1 LSGDGLALL
10 ALASQENG
18 LYNLTHIE
26 EAENAMSN
34 DFDTVPVKEVIE
46 LPPEKPNLLA
56 VLVDIL
62 ETLLL
67 SVVLFFL
74 INAVSARIR
83 IDGSSME
90 PNLHHGEFVIVSK
103 INYRFGEPERGDVV
117 VFDFPRN
124 ITQEY
129 IKRVIGLPGEE
140 IRVAN
145 GKVHVN
151 GVMLEEPY
159 IKVEPN
165 YEGEWTVPENT
176 LFVLGDNRNNSS
188 DSHNWGTVPQE
199 NIVGEALLVY
209 WPPNSWGLV
218 NRAHPVLASD

>member
-1 LSGDGLALL
+1 MTVEFEPLTT
-10 ALASQENG
+10 EN
-18 LYNLTHIE
+18 E
-26 EAENAMSN
+26 ES
-34 DFDTVPVKEVIE
+34 I
-46 LPPEKPNLLA
+46 PEKPNLLS
-56 VLVDIL
+56 VLIDIL

-129 IKRVIGLPGEE
+129 IKRVIGLSGEHILIEDGNVYVNE
-140 IRVAN
+140 I
-145 GKVHVN
+145 
-151 GVMLEEPY
+151 MLSEPY
-159 IKVEPN
+159 LIMEPQ
-165 YEGEWTVPENT
+165 YEGEWVVPEDT

-188 DSHNWGTVPQE
+188 DSHTWGMVPL
-199 NIVGEALLVY
+199 NNVIGEALVVY
-209 WPPNSWGLV
+209 WPPSSWGLI
-218 NRAHPVLASD
+218 NGTNPALASD

>member
-1 LSGDGLALL
+1 MSTEFDPVNLELE
-10 ALASQENG
+10 EN
-18 LYNLTHIE
+18 
-26 EAENAMSN
+26 
-34 DFDTVPVKEVIE
+34 DPK
-46 LPPEKPNLLA
+46 KPNLLS

-74 INAVSARIR
+74 INAVSARIK

-129 IKRVIGLPGEE
+129 IKRIIGLPGEQ
-140 IRVAN
+140 IRVEG
-145 GKVHVN
+145 GKIYIN
-151 GVMLEEPY
+151 GVLLTEPY
-159 IKVEPN
+159 LKMEPR
-165 YEGEWTVPENT
+165 YEGEWVVPEST

-188 DSHNWGTVPQE
+188 DSHTWGIVPME
-199 NIVGEALLVY
+199 NVIGEALLIY
-209 WPPNSWGLV
+209 WPPSSWGLI
-218 NRAHPVLASD
+218 NGTQPVLASE

>member
-1 LSGDGLALL
+1 MSTELEPLFSE
-10 ALASQENG
+10 SEEN
-18 LYNLTHIE
+18 I
-26 EAENAMSN
+26 A
-34 DFDTVPVKEVIE
+34 
-46 LPPEKPNLLA
+46 EKPNLFG

-74 INAVSARIR
+74 INAVSARIK

-103 INYRFGEPERGDVV
+103 INYRIGEPNRGDVV

-129 IKRVIGLPGEE
+129 IKRVIGLPGEQILIE
-140 IRVAN
+140 DGIIFVD
-145 GKVHVN
+145 GT
-151 GVMLEEPY
+151 MISEPY
-159 IKVEPN
+159 LNMAPQ
-165 YEGEWTVPENT
+165 YEGEWSVAEGT

-188 DSHNWGTVPQE
+188 DSHTWGLVPM
-199 NIVGEALLVY
+199 NNVIGEALLVY
-209 WPPNSWGLV
+209 WPPNSWGLI
-218 NRAHPVLASD
+218 NGANPALASD

>member
-1 LSGDGLALL
+1 MTIEFDPLSTE
-10 ALASQENG
+10 S
-18 LYNLTHIE
+18 E
-26 EAENAMSN
+26 EQ
-34 DFDTVPVKEVIE
+34 I
-46 LPPEKPNLLA
+46 PEKPNLLG
-56 VLVDIL
+56 VLIDIL

-117 VFDFPRN
+117 VFDLPRN

-129 IKRVIGLPGEE
+129 IKRVIGLPGDHILIEDGNVYVNE
-140 IRVAN
+140 II
-145 GKVHVN
+145 
-151 GVMLEEPY
+151 LSEPY
-159 IKVEPN
+159 LIMEPQ
-165 YEGEWTVPENT
+165 YEGEWDVPENT

-188 DSHNWGTVPQE
+188 DSHTWGTVPMS
-199 NIVGEALLVY
+199 NVIGEALVVY
-209 WPPNSWGLV
+209 WPPSSWGLI
-218 NRAHPVLASD
+218 NGTNPVLASD

>member
-1 LSGDGLALL
+1 MT
-10 ALASQENG
+10 E
-18 LYNLTHIE
+18 
-26 EAENAMSN
+26 
-34 DFDTVPVKEVIE
+34 DFDSLQLDNEE
-46 LPPEKPNLLA
+46 NRSEKPNLLG

-103 INYRFGEPERGDVV
+103 VNYKIGEPERGDVV

-129 IKRVIGLPGEE
+129 IKRVIGLPGEQIHIE
-140 IRVAN
+140 DGSVYID
-145 GKVHVN
+145 
-151 GVMLEEPY
+151 GVMLSEPY
-159 IKVEPN
+159 LMMDPQ
-165 YEGEWTVPENT
+165 YEGDWQVSENT
-176 LFVLGDNRNNSS
+176 FFVLGDNRNNSS
-188 DSHNWGTVPQE
+188 DSHNWGMVPIE

-209 WPPNSWGLV
+209 WPPDSWGLV
-218 NRAHPVLASD
+218 NGARPVLASE

>member
-1 LSGDGLALL
+1 MTVEFDSLTT
-10 ALASQENG
+10 EN
-18 LYNLTHIE
+18 E
-26 EAENAMSN
+26 EN
-34 DFDTVPVKEVIE
+34 I
-46 LPPEKPNLLA
+46 PEKPNLLG
-56 VLVDIL
+56 VLIDIL

-129 IKRVIGLPGEE
+129 IKRIIGLPGEHILVE
-140 IRVAN
+140 D
-145 GKVHVN
+145 GKVYVN
-151 GVMLEEPY
+151 EIMLSEPY
-159 IKVEPN
+159 LIIEPQ
-165 YEGEWTVPENT
+165 YEGEWVVPEDT

-188 DSHNWGTVPQE
+188 DSHTWGMVPM
-199 NIVGEALLVY
+199 NNVIGEALVVY
-209 WPPNSWGLV
+209 WPPSSWGLI
-218 NRAHPVLASD
+218 NGTNPALASD

>member
-1 LSGDGLALL
+1 MSIEFDPVNLELE
-10 ALASQENG
+10 EN
-18 LYNLTHIE
+18 
-26 EAENAMSN
+26 
-34 DFDTVPVKEVIE
+34 D
-46 LPPEKPNLLA
+46 PEKPNLLS

-74 INAVSARIR
+74 INAVSARIK

-129 IKRVIGLPGEE
+129 IKRIIGMPGEQ
-140 IRVAN
+140 IRVGD
-145 GKVHVN
+145 GKVYIN
-151 GVMLEEPY
+151 GILLTEPY
-159 IKVEPN
+159 LNIEPK
-165 YEGEWTVPENT
+165 YEGEWVVPENN

-188 DSHNWGTVPQE
+188 DSHTWGIVPMD
-199 NIVGEALLVY
+199 NVIGEALLIY
-209 WPPNSWGLV
+209 WPPSSWGLI
-218 NRAHPVLASD
+218 NEAQPVLASE

>member
-1 LSGDGLALL
+1 MTIEFDPLTT
-10 ALASQENG
+10 EN
-18 LYNLTHIE
+18 E
-26 EAENAMSN
+26 EN
-34 DFDTVPVKEVIE
+34 I
-46 LPPEKPNLLA
+46 PEKPKLMG
-56 VLVDIL
+56 VLIDIL

-129 IKRVIGLPGEE
+129 IKRVIGLPGEHILVEDGNVYVNE
-140 IRVAN
+140 I
-145 GKVHVN
+145 
-151 GVMLEEPY
+151 MLSEPY
-159 IKVEPN
+159 LIIEPQ
-165 YEGEWTVPENT
+165 YEGEWVVPDDT

-188 DSHNWGTVPQE
+188 DSHTWGMVPM
-199 NIVGEALLVY
+199 NNVIGEALVVY
-209 WPPNSWGLV
+209 WPPSSWGLI
-218 NRAHPVLASD
+218 NGTNPVLASD

>member
-1 LSGDGLALL
+1 M
-10 ALASQENG
+10 
-18 LYNLTHIE
+18 T
-26 EAENAMSN
+26 N
-34 DFDTVPVKEVIE
+34 DFVLEDPQQEE
-46 LPPEKPNLLA
+46 RSSDKPNLLS

-74 INAVSARIR
+74 INAVSARIK

-103 INYRFGEPERGDVV
+103 LNYRFGNPERGDVV

-129 IKRVIGLPGEE
+129 IKRVIGLPGEHIVIKE
-140 IRVAN
+140 
-145 GKVHVN
+145 GKVYVN
-151 GVMLEEPY
+151 DVLLLEPY
-159 IKVEPN
+159 IKMEPL
-165 YEGEWTVPENT
+165 YEGEWIVTEDT

-188 DSHNWGTVPQE
+188 DSHTWGLVPMN
-199 NIVGEALLVY
+199 NIIGEALMVY
-209 WPPNSWGLV
+209 WPPSSWGLI
-218 NRAHPVLASD
+218 NGANPALASDQ

>member
-1 LSGDGLALL
+1 MTNDIDLENPHQEDKSSG
-10 ALASQENG
+10 
-18 LYNLTHIE
+18 
-26 EAENAMSN
+26 
-34 DFDTVPVKEVIE
+34 
-46 LPPEKPNLLA
+46 KPNLLG

-74 INAVSARIR
+74 INAVSARIK

-103 INYRFGEPERGDVV
+103 LNYRFGDPERGDVV

-129 IKRVIGLPGEE
+129 IKRVIGLPGEH
-140 IRVAN
+140 IIIKG
-145 GKVHVN
+145 GKVYIN
-151 GVMLEEPY
+151 GVLLLEPY
-159 IKVEPN
+159 IKMEPL
-165 YEGEWTVPENT
+165 YEGDWIVAEDT

-188 DSHNWGTVPQE
+188 DSHTWGLVPM
-199 NIVGEALLVY
+199 NNLIGEALMVY
-209 WPPNSWGLV
+209 WPPSSWGLI
-218 NRAHPVLASD
+218 NGANPALASD

>member
-1 LSGDGLALL
+1 MTGDLDTIPIKR
-10 ALASQENG
+10 EDPRPERT
-18 LYNLTHIE
+18 NLMGI
-26 EAENAMSN
+26 
-34 DFDTVPVKEVIE
+34 
-46 LPPEKPNLLA
+46 
-56 VLVDIL
+56 LVDIL

-103 INYRFGEPERGDVV
+103 INYKIGEPERGDVV

-140 IRVAN
+140 IKIEDGQVY
-145 GKVHVN
+145 VN
-151 GVMLEEPY
+151 GVALTEPY
-159 IKVEPN
+159 LKMEPR
-165 YEGEWTVPENT
+165 YEGEWLVQENE

-188 DSHNWGTVPQE
+188 DSHNWGMVPMD

-209 WPPNSWGLV
+209 WPPSSWGLV
-218 NRAHPVLASD
+218 SGANPVLASD

>member
-1 LSGDGLALL
+1 MTIEFDSLTT
-10 ALASQENG
+10 EN
-18 LYNLTHIE
+18 E
-26 EAENAMSN
+26 EN
-34 DFDTVPVKEVIE
+34 I
-46 LPPEKPNLLA
+46 PEKPNLLG
-56 VLVDIL
+56 VLIDIL

-129 IKRVIGLPGEE
+129 IKRIIGLPGEHILVE
-140 IRVAN
+140 D
-145 GKVHVN
+145 GKVYVN
-151 GVMLEEPY
+151 EIMLSEPY
-159 IKVEPN
+159 LIIEPQ
-165 YEGEWTVPENT
+165 YEGEWVVPEDT

-188 DSHNWGTVPQE
+188 DSHTWGMVPM
-199 NIVGEALLVY
+199 NNVIGEALVVY
-209 WPPNSWGLV
+209 WPPSSWGLI
-218 NRAHPVLASD
+218 NGTNPALASD

>member
-1 LSGDGLALL
+1 MTIEFEPIST
-10 ALASQENG
+10 EN
-18 LYNLTHIE
+18 E
-26 EAENAMSN
+26 EN
-34 DFDTVPVKEVIE
+34 I
-46 LPPEKPNLLA
+46 PEKPNLLG
-56 VLVDIL
+56 VLIDIL

-103 INYRFGEPERGDVV
+103 INYRFGGPERGDVV

-129 IKRVIGLPGEE
+129 IKRVIGLPGEHILVEDGNVYVNE
-140 IRVAN
+140 II
-145 GKVHVN
+145 
-151 GVMLEEPY
+151 LSEPY
-159 IKVEPN
+159 LVMEPQ
-165 YEGEWTVPENT
+165 YEGEWVVPEDT

-188 DSHNWGTVPQE
+188 DSHTWGMVPL
-199 NIVGEALLVY
+199 NNVIGEALVVY
-209 WPPNSWGLV
+209 WPPSSWGLI
-218 NRAHPVLASD
+218 NGTNPVLASD

>member
-1 LSGDGLALL
+1 MTEEFDSLPADLE
-10 ALASQENG
+10 ENSPG
-18 LYNLTHIE
+18 
-26 EAENAMSN
+26 
-34 DFDTVPVKEVIE
+34 
-46 LPPEKPNLLA
+46 KPNLLG

-74 INAVSARIR
+74 INAVSARIK

-124 ITQEY
+124 ITEEY
-129 IKRVIGLPGEE
+129 IKRVVGLPGE
-140 IRVAN
+140 RVN
-145 GKVHVN
+145 IEDGKIYVN
-151 GVMLEEPY
+151 DILLSEPY
-159 IKVEPN
+159 LMAEPQ
-165 YEGEWTVPENT
+165 YEGNWTVPEDA

-188 DSHNWGTVPQE
+188 DSHNWGMVPMD
-199 NIVGEALLVY
+199 NLVGEALLVY
-209 WPPNSWGLV
+209 WPPSEWGMI
-218 NRAHPVLASD
+218 NGTNPVLASD

>member
-1 LSGDGLALL
+1 MSEEFNSLHL
-10 ALASQENG
+10 EN
-18 LYNLTHIE
+18 E
-26 EAENAMSN
+26 EN
-34 DFDTVPVKEVIE
+34 K
-46 LPPEKPNLLA
+46 PEKPNLLG

-103 INYRFGEPERGDVV
+103 INYKIGEPERGDVV

-124 ITQEY
+124 ITEEY
-129 IKRVIGLPGEE
+129 IKRVIGLPGE
-140 IRVAN
+140 RVRVEG
-145 GKVHVN
+145 GKVYIN
-151 GVMLEEPY
+151 DLLLSEPY
-159 IKVEPN
+159 LMVDPV
-165 YEGEWTVPENT
+165 YEGDWVVEEGT

-188 DSHNWGTVPQE
+188 DSHNWGMVPMG

-209 WPPNSWGLV
+209 WPPESWGLV
-218 NRAHPVLASD
+218 NGANPVLASE

>member
-1 LSGDGLALL
+1 MADQL
-10 ALASQENG
+10 
-18 LYNLTHIE
+18 
-26 EAENAMSN
+26 
-34 DFDTVPVKEVIE
+34 DTIPIV
-46 LPPEKPNLLA
+46 PPEEQPDKPNLLG

-103 INYRFGEPERGDVV
+103 VNYRIGEPERGDVV
-117 VFDFPRN
+117 VFDFPQN
-124 ITQEY
+124 ITKEY
-129 IKRVIGLPGEE
+129 IKRIIGLPGEQILIE
-140 IRVAN
+140 DGV
-145 GKVHVN
+145 VYVN
-151 GVMLEEPY
+151 GVELTEPY
-159 IKVEPN
+159 LMMEPR
-165 YEGEWTVPENT
+165 YEGEWVVPEDS

-188 DSHNWGTVPQE
+188 DSHNWGTVPME

-209 WPPNSWGLV
+209 WPPESWGLI
-218 NRAHPVLASD
+218 NGANPVLASE

>member
-1 LSGDGLALL
+1 MSTELEPLFSE
-10 ALASQENG
+10 SEEN
-18 LYNLTHIE
+18 I
-26 EAENAMSN
+26 A
-34 DFDTVPVKEVIE
+34 
-46 LPPEKPNLLA
+46 EKPNLFG

-74 INAVSARIR
+74 INAVSARIK

-103 INYRFGEPERGDVV
+103 INYRIGEPNRGDVV

-129 IKRVIGLPGEE
+129 IKRVIGLPGEQILIE
-140 IRVAN
+140 DGIIFVD
-145 GKVHVN
+145 GT
-151 GVMLEEPY
+151 MISEPY
-159 IKVEPN
+159 LNMAPQ
-165 YEGEWTVPENT
+165 YEGEWSVAEGT

-188 DSHNWGTVPQE
+188 DSHTWGLVPM
-199 NIVGEALLVY
+199 NNVIGEALLVY
-209 WPPNSWGLV
+209 WPPNSWGLI
-218 NRAHPVLASD
+218 NGANPALAFD

>member
-1 LSGDGLALL
+1 MSTELEPLFSE
-10 ALASQENG
+10 SEEN
-18 LYNLTHIE
+18 I
-26 EAENAMSN
+26 A
-34 DFDTVPVKEVIE
+34 
-46 LPPEKPNLLA
+46 EKPNLFG

-74 INAVSARIR
+74 INAVSARIK

-103 INYRFGEPERGDVV
+103 INYRIGEPNRGDVV

-129 IKRVIGLPGEE
+129 IKRVIGLPGEQILIE
-140 IRVAN
+140 DGIVFVD
-145 GKVHVN
+145 GT
-151 GVMLEEPY
+151 MISEPY
-159 IKVEPN
+159 LNMAPQ
-165 YEGEWTVPENT
+165 YEGEWSVAEGT

-188 DSHNWGTVPQE
+188 DSHTWGLVPM
-199 NIVGEALLVY
+199 NNVIGEALLVY
-209 WPPNSWGLV
+209 WPPNSWGLI
-218 NRAHPVLASD
+218 NGANPALASD

>member
-1 LSGDGLALL
+1 MTVEFDPLTT
-10 ALASQENG
+10 EN
-18 LYNLTHIE
+18 E
-26 EAENAMSN
+26 EN
-34 DFDTVPVKEVIE
+34 I
-46 LPPEKPNLLA
+46 PEKPNLLG
-56 VLVDIL
+56 VLIDIL

-129 IKRVIGLPGEE
+129 IKRIIGLPGEHILIKDGNVYVNE
-140 IRVAN
+140 II
-145 GKVHVN
+145 
-151 GVMLEEPY
+151 LSEPY
-159 IKVEPN
+159 LIMEPQ
-165 YEGEWTVPENT
+165 YEGEWVVPEDT

-188 DSHNWGTVPQE
+188 DSHTWGMVPM
-199 NIVGEALLVY
+199 NNVIGEALVVY
-209 WPPNSWGLV
+209 WPPSSWGLI
-218 NRAHPVLASD
+218 NGTNPVLASD

>member
-1 LSGDGLALL
+1 MTIEFESI
-10 ALASQENG
+10 STEN
-18 LYNLTHIE
+18 E
-26 EAENAMSN
+26 EN
-34 DFDTVPVKEVIE
+34 I
-46 LPPEKPNLLA
+46 PEKPNLLG
-56 VLVDIL
+56 VLIDIL

-129 IKRVIGLPGEE
+129 IKRVIGLPGEHIMVEDGNVYVNE
-140 IRVAN
+140 II
-145 GKVHVN
+145 
-151 GVMLEEPY
+151 LSEPY
-159 IKVEPN
+159 LIMEPR
-165 YEGEWTVPENT
+165 YEGEWVVPEDT

-188 DSHNWGTVPQE
+188 DSHTWGMVPM
-199 NIVGEALLVY
+199 NNVIGEALVVY
-209 WPPNSWGLV
+209 WPPSSWGLI
-218 NRAHPVLASD
+218 NGTNPVLASD

>member
-1 LSGDGLALL
+1 MTIEFEPIST
-10 ALASQENG
+10 EN
-18 LYNLTHIE
+18 E
-26 EAENAMSN
+26 ENI
-34 DFDTVPVKEVIE
+34 PK
-46 LPPEKPNLLA
+46 KPNLLG
-56 VLVDIL
+56 VLIDIL

-129 IKRVIGLPGEE
+129 IKRVIGLPGEHILVEDGNVYVNE
-140 IRVAN
+140 II
-145 GKVHVN
+145 
-151 GVMLEEPY
+151 LSEPY
-159 IKVEPN
+159 LIMEPQ
-165 YEGEWTVPENT
+165 YEGEWVVPEDT

-188 DSHNWGTVPQE
+188 DSHTWGMVPI
-199 NIVGEALLVY
+199 NNVIGEALVVY
-209 WPPNSWGLV
+209 WPPSSWGLI
-218 NRAHPVLASD
+218 NGTNPVLASD